1 MKVFSNMFIIGED
14 FTIIRNIISG
24 QTEQLMEKGF
34 RKSGDEEPDGH
45 SN

>member
-1 MKVFSNMFIIGED
+1 MFIIGED
-14 FTIIRNIISG
+14 FTAEENIISG

-45 SN
+45 SS